1 MTSRTRKTPEQM
13 IAGLERK
20 LQFVKSKAKNMERA
34 RKTRRAIII
43 GEAIQASAAAGDAD
57 AKREVDKA
65 LAGLTRK
72 HDREAFDLEPLPEPR
87 PDDQQPVNPPP
98 VVPPK
103 PAGPVDVQARLDRA
117 LAAWEAAKD
126 SPMDV
131 LEPLR
136 VELSQA
142 IAGIERVSGQLW
154 GGLRTSKDREFYGL
168 GDRPGE
174 LARAS

>member
-1 MTSRTRKTPEQM
+1 MAARIRRTKEQR
-13 IAGLERK
+13 ANELQLK
-20 LQFVKSKAKNMERA
+20 LQKVKSEMKDEVRA
-34 RKTRRAIII
+34 AETQRAVILGKI
-43 GEAIQASAAAGDAD
+43 IQARAAAGDVD
-57 AKREVDKA
+57 AKREVDKM

-72 HDREAFDLEPLPEPR
+72 QDRLAFGLEPLPEPR

-98 VVPPK
+98 VVPPR
-103 PAGPVDVQARLDRA
+103 PAVPVDVQTRLDHA
-117 LAAWEAAKD
+117 LTAWKAAD
-126 SPMDV
+126 GSPRDV

-154 GGLRTSKDREFYGL
+154 SGFKTTKDRDFYGL

-174 LARAS
+174 LV